1 VANNDADASVIREGA
16 RCVAASLILSQ
27 ATDTT
32 DELLQ
37 QAHNPNRF
45 DNRLR
50 SGRPRLHGEMS
61 PGSCPIHHGNVLRLL
76 PKLLESHRGTPWND
90 VKAVKKMMPK
100 KKAKKAKKKSRR

>member
-1 VANNDADASVIREGA
+1 
-16 RCVAASLILSQ
+16 
-27 ATDTT
+27 
-32 DELLQ
+32 
-37 QAHNPNRF
+37 
-45 DNRLR
+45 
-50 SGRPRLHGEMS
+50 MS